1 MKIIN
6 ILYNE
11 HTKQYY
17 INQFKDPY
25 KNQAQ
30 TNKFGLLSILNL
42 LKNKEHKKYQF
53 KIDEKILEEAQSEL
67 VEIINK
73 EFPKSEVVLT
83 KF

>member
-25 KNQAQ
+25 KKQMQ
-30 TNKFGLLSILNL
+30 TNKLGLLSILDVL
-42 LKNKEHKKYQF
+42 EPKKHQF
-53 KIDEKILEEAQSEL
+53 KIDENIPKETQSDLVKIINEKFPRS
-67 VEIINK
+67 EII
-73 EFPKSEVVLT
+73 PT

>member
-11 HTKQYY
+11 HTKQYH

-30 TNKFGLLSILNL
+30 TNKFGLLSILNIL
-42 LKNKEHKKYQF
+42 ENKEHKRYQF
-53 KIDEKILEEAQSEL
+53 KIDEKIPKEAQSEL

-73 EFPKSEVVLT
+73 NFPKSEVVPT